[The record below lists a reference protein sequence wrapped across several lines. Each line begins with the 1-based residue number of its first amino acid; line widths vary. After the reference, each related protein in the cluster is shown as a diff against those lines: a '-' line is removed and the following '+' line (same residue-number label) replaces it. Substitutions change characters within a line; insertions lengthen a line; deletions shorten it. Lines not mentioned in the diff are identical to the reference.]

1 MSVGQSQ
8 ARIDAPAKL
17 TGEADYPG
25 DRIPD
30 DALWAMAVFTDQPH
44 ARLVG
49 LDFTAAEAVPGVVAV
64 FGSADV
70 PVNEFGLTM
79 NDHPVF
85 VGIDHTGRSQVACDV
100 SRWEADR
107 LALVVA
113 DSPATARTAAAAI
126 SARWEPLGVLADID
140 ESLGSDTLLHPE
152 NGKPTN
158 AYHSLRIRK
167 GDMARGWAEADVV
180 VEATYEFPYQEHAYL
195 QPEAGLAYIDD
206 QGRVTVEVA
215 GQWTHEDRE
224 QIAHSLDL
232 PAEQVRV
239 IYPAIG
245 GAFGGREDISVQI
258 VLALAAVRLA
268 ERGISRPVAAVW
280 SREESIV
287 GHGKRHRGRIT
298 ARWGAR
304 RDGRITAVKS
314 TAWLDAGAYN
324 FTSNK
329 VLGNCHLHQ
338 AGPYEVPNAEI
349 DSFAVYTNATP
360 AGAFRGFGAPQ
371 AAFAAE
377 SQMNKLAEA
386 LAMDPVQIRCVNA
399 LREGSIGIT
408 QTPLP
413 EGVTMPEVINRCAEA
428 AAWPS
433 AADFTVESRI
443 PDPPNQTSEHHAE
456 AAARPESAADSADES
471 AITDPPNQTSKHH
484 AEAATRPESAADSA
498 DESAITDPPNQTSK
512 HHAEAATQPES
523 AADSADES
531 AITDPPDRTSKHCA
545 EAATR
550 PESAADSAD
559 ESAITDPPSQTGEH
573 RAEAA
578 SEFANESSAATPIA
592 PQPAAELVGRGF
604 SPVLSLPAE
613 PSALR
618 RGRGFACSFKNVGF
632 SFGFP
637 ERCEARIVLHGSED
651 GDANSENGDGNG
663 SGKGGADS
671 DVNTGEGSYTNS
683 GENGEGFDK
692 PGWAELFH
700 AAAEVGQGNHTV
712 LVQMAAEATGLPPE
726 RIKYRLSDTAT
737 SGDAGSASASRLTW
751 MSGNSILGAAEE
763 AEKAWRDGQRPAVGR
778 FRFVPPPT
786 EALDPVDGR
795 GAPNFS
801 YGYVAQCVELTVDTE
816 TGHIRVDRVVSAHDV
831 GQAINPQLVIGQIEG
846 AVIQGHGYALSETLR
861 SCGGRLQNTRLSTY
875 LIPGIGD
882 IPTRVDSVVLELADP
897 LGPWGAR
904 GMAEMG
910 LIPYAPAVVAALHD
924 ATGIWFN
931 TFPLTPDHVIATLHT
946 ANPRGL

>member
-1 MSVGQSQ
+1 MTVGAST
-8 ARIDAPAKL
+8 ARIDAAGKL
-17 TGEADYPG
+17 TGAAEYPG
-25 DRIPD
+25 DRIPA

-44 ARLVG
+44 ARLAS
-49 LDFTAAEAVPGVVAV
+49 LDFSGARAVGGVVAV

-70 PVNEFGLTM
+70 PINEFGLTM
-79 NDHPVF
+79 SDHPVF
-85 VGIDHTGRSQVACDV
+85 VGVEHTGRSPLPCDV

-113 DSPATARTAAAAI
+113 DTPEAARAGAAAI
-126 SARWEPLGVLADID
+126 EATWEPLEVLADLD
-140 ESLGSDTLLHPE
+140 QSLASGTLLHPE

-158 AYHSLRIRK
+158 TYYSLRIRK
-167 GDMARGWAEADVV
+167 GDMARGWADADVV
-180 VEATYEFPYQEHAYL
+180 VESTYEFPYQEHAYL

-206 QGRVTVEVA
+206 DGRVTVEAA

-232 PAEQVRV
+232 PEERVRV

-245 GAFGGREDISVQI
+245 GAFGGREDISIQI
-258 VLALAAVRLA
+258 VLALAAVRLH
-268 ERGISRPVAAVW
+268 ERGIDRPVATVW

-287 GHGKRHRGRIT
+287 GHCKRHRGRIT

-338 AGPYEVPNAEI
+338 SGPYEVPNAEI
-349 DSFAVYTNATP
+349 DSLAVYTNATP

-377 SQMNKLAEA
+377 SQVNKLAEA
-386 LAMDPVQIRCVNA
+386 LDMDPVEIRRINT

-408 QTPLP
+408 QTPMP
-413 EGVTMPEVINRCAEA
+413 EGVTMPEVIDGCAEA
-428 AAWPS
+428 AAEP
-433 AADFTVESRI
+433 AYDGDGADFS
-443 PDPPNQTSEHHAE
+443 PFPSL
-456 AAARPESAADSADES
+456 
-471 AITDPPNQTSKHH
+471 
-484 AEAATRPESAADSA
+484 
-498 DESAITDPPNQTSK
+498 
-512 HHAEAATQPES
+512 
-523 AADSADES
+523 
-531 AITDPPDRTSKHCA
+531 PPD
-545 EAATR
+545 
-550 PESAADSAD
+550 
-559 ESAITDPPSQTGEH
+559 
-573 RAEAA
+573 
-578 SEFANESSAATPIA
+578 
-592 PQPAAELVGRGF
+592 
-604 SPVLSLPAE
+604 

-632 SFGFP
+632 SFGYP
-637 ERCEARIVLHGSED
+637 ERCEAEIVLHGD
-651 GDANSENGDGNG
+651 
-663 SGKGGADS
+663 ADS
-671 DVNTGEGSYTNS
+671 DAPE
-683 GENGEGFDK
+683 
-692 PGWAELFH
+692 WAELYH
-700 AAAEVGQGNHTV
+700 AGAEVGQGAHTA
-712 LVQMAAEATGLPPE
+712 LVQMAAEATGLPADRIE
-726 RIKYRLSDTAT
+726 RRFSDTAT

-801 YGYVAQCVELTVDTE
+801 YGYVAQHVDLTVDTG

-831 GQAINPQLVIGQIEG
+831 GRAINPQLVVGQIEG
-846 AVIQGHGYALSETLR
+846 AVVQAQGYVLSEHLR
-861 SCGGRLQNTRLSTY
+861 SAGGRLQNMRLSTY

-910 LIPYAPAVVAALHD
+910 MIPYAPAVVAALHD
-924 ATGIWFN
+924 ATGVWFDS
-931 TFPLTPDHVIATLHT
+931 FPFTPDRVLA
-946 ANPRGL
+946 GLRSAAGAAAAIR

>member
-1 MSVGQSQ
+1 MTVGAST
-8 ARIDAPAKL
+8 ARIDAAGKL
-17 TGEADYPG
+17 TGAAEYPG
-25 DRIPD
+25 DRIPA

-44 ARLVG
+44 ARLAS
-49 LDFTAAEAVPGVVAV
+49 LDFSGARAVGGVVAV

-70 PVNEFGLTM
+70 PINEFGLTM
-79 NDHPVF
+79 SDHPVF
-85 VGIDHTGRSQVACDV
+85 VGVEHTGRSPLPCDV

-113 DSPATARTAAAAI
+113 DTPEAARAGAAAI
-126 SARWEPLGVLADID
+126 EATWEPLEVLADLD
-140 ESLGSDTLLHPE
+140 QSLASGTLLHPE

-158 AYHSLRIRK
+158 TYYSLRIRK
-167 GDMARGWAEADVV
+167 GDMARGWADADVV
-180 VEATYEFPYQEHAYL
+180 VESTYEFPYQEHAYL

-206 QGRVTVEVA
+206 DGRVTVEAA

-232 PAEQVRV
+232 PEERVRV

-245 GAFGGREDISVQI
+245 GAFGGREDISIQI
-258 VLALAAVRLA
+258 VLALAAVRLH
-268 ERGISRPVAAVW
+268 ERGIDRPVATVW

-287 GHGKRHRGRIT
+287 GHCKRHRGRIT

-338 AGPYEVPNAEI
+338 SGPYEVPNAEI
-349 DSFAVYTNATP
+349 DSLAVYTNATP

-377 SQMNKLAEA
+377 SQVNKLAEA
-386 LAMDPVQIRCVNA
+386 LDMDPVEIRRINT

-408 QTPLP
+408 QTPMP
-413 EGVTMPEVINRCAEA
+413 EGVTMPEVIDGCAEA
-428 AAWPS
+428 AAEP
-433 AADFTVESRI
+433 AYDGDGADFS
-443 PDPPNQTSEHHAE
+443 PFPSL
-456 AAARPESAADSADES
+456 
-471 AITDPPNQTSKHH
+471 
-484 AEAATRPESAADSA
+484 
-498 DESAITDPPNQTSK
+498 
-512 HHAEAATQPES
+512 
-523 AADSADES
+523 
-531 AITDPPDRTSKHCA
+531 PPD
-545 EAATR
+545 
-550 PESAADSAD
+550 
-559 ESAITDPPSQTGEH
+559 
-573 RAEAA
+573 
-578 SEFANESSAATPIA
+578 
-592 PQPAAELVGRGF
+592 
-604 SPVLSLPAE
+604 

-632 SFGFP
+632 SFGYP
-637 ERCEARIVLHGSED
+637 ERCEAEIVLHGD
-651 GDANSENGDGNG
+651 
-663 SGKGGADS
+663 ADS
-671 DVNTGEGSYTNS
+671 DEP
-683 GENGEGFDK
+683 E
-692 PGWAELFH
+692 WAELYH
-700 AAAEVGQGNHTV
+700 AGAEVGQGAHTA
-712 LVQMAAEATGLPPE
+712 LVQMAAEATGLPADRIE
-726 RIKYRLSDTAT
+726 RRFSDTAT
-737 SGDAGSASASRLTW
+737 SGDAGSASASRLTL

-801 YGYVAQCVELTVDTE
+801 YGYVAQHVDLTVDTG

-831 GQAINPQLVIGQIEG
+831 GRAINPQLVVGQIEG
-846 AVIQGHGYALSETLR
+846 AVVQAQGYVLSEHLR
-861 SCGGRLQNTRLSTY
+861 SAGGRLQNMRLSTY

-910 LIPYAPAVVAALHD
+910 MIPYAPAVVAALHD
-924 ATGIWFN
+924 ATGVWFDS
-931 TFPLTPDHVIATLHT
+931 FPLTPDRVLSGLHNAEARAPASPPGAKIPTGAGRDDADATHR
-946 ANPRGL
+946 P